1 MIDRKLNEFGVALLK
16 DLRELN
22 YRQAEDIREVLNFDY
37 YGEGKTRNES
47 YIFVV
52 DCSYE
57 VSNYIYDDEKPYA
70 KLIDISID
78 EMTIEID
85 DRFLN
90 LYRVD
95 IDEDEETEIAS
106 FVLSA
111 IRNIYYLYEYA
122 TFDLIFEYG
131 DYFINL
137 NCTRFE

>member
-1 MIDRKLNEFGVALLK
+1 MIDRKLNEFGFALLK
-16 DLRELN
+16 DLKELN
-22 YRQAEDIREVLNFDY
+22 YRQADDIREVLNFDY
-37 YGEGKTRNES
+37 YGEGKTRDES
-47 YIFVV
+47 HIFVV

-57 VSNYIYDDEKPYA
+57 VSNYIYDKKPYA

-90 LYRVD
+90 LYHVD
-95 IDEDEETEIAS
+95 IDEDKKTEIAS

-111 IRNIYYLYEYA
+111 IRNIYFLYEYA

-131 DYFINL
+131 DYCINL